1 MEKIITE
8 KTMEK
13 IITDKNTQEIKTEDI
28 KPAEIKNEDIKTEEI
43 TPVKIPKKR
52 GRKPKEK
59 KVDEIKIPKK
69 RGRKPKNITKNVDEN
84 SIFKFDNITDK
95 EKVSSNLIIHLK
107 ISSNYISKNNNLI
120 QPYATHKNYSEINT
134 DKNIKYKPDI
144 SENNNKSLNF
154 LKKYNNVSIT
164 TNLHETFKSFLAYD
178 NNWPIQSD
186 IYCMWCVH
194 PFDNIPCGIPIKIV
208 NNKFHLKSC
217 FCSFNCAAS
226 YIFDKND
233 YTKWD
238 EYSLLN
244 LLAKKVL
251 KVKENIK
258 LAPPRETLKIFGG
271 ILDIDEYREKANN
284 ITVDYKLNIP
294 PMIAIIAKIEE
305 KIVNNDNYV
314 PFKNTLADKI
324 ENITYDDL
332 SVNDNKMNQFMDI
345 KIR

>member
-1 MEKIITE
+1 M
-8 KTMEK
+8 
-13 IITDKNTQEIKTEDI
+13 
-28 KPAEIKNEDIKTEEI
+28 
-43 TPVKIPKKR
+43 
-52 GRKPKEK
+52 
-59 KVDEIKIPKK
+59 
-69 RGRKPKNITKNVDEN
+69 
-84 SIFKFDNITDK
+84 
-95 EKVSSNLIIHLK
+95 IIHLK

-120 QPYATHKNYSEINT
+120 QPYAIHKDYSEINT
-134 DKNIKYKPDI
+134 EKNIKYKTDL

-178 NNWPIQSD
+178 DNWPIQSD

-194 PFDNIPCGIPIKIV
+194 PFDNIPCGIPTKIV

-284 ITVDYKLNIP
+284 ITIDYKLNIP

-305 KIVNNDNYV
+305 KIVNNDNYI

-324 ENITYDDL
+324 ENINYDDL